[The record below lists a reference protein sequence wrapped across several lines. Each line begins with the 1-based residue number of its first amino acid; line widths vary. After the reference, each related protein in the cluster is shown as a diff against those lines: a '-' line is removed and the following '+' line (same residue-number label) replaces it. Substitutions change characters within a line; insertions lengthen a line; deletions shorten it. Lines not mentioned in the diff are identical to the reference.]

1 MKLVG
6 MQRLHE
12 RFWTSPRDRGAILR
26 DEAGWDAKV
35 ARKILDIYESCML
48 VDAMSGVQRFDRIF
62 SYLQT
67 VFREFVDSGPIA
79 HEPVMGVKVT
89 LTDAT
94 IHNDPAHT
102 GYNEVTTMVSAGL
115 NMGFLTGKPGL
126 FEPVL
131 NVDIKTPTDTQGQ
144 VIKVLTGH
152 RGQIITIEGEE
163 DNVTVKGS
171 LPTAETIGIADEF
184 RSATAG
190 RSFFGYQFRGFEGVP
205 TILQEELILEI
216 RKRKGMAEE
225 MPSLSSWNRWVYKR
239 T

>member
-1 MKLVG
+1 
-6 MQRLHE
+6 
-12 RFWTSPRDRGAILR
+12 
-26 DEAGWDAKV
+26 
-35 ARKILDIYESCML
+35 
-48 VDAMSGVQRFDRIF
+48 
-62 SYLQT
+62 
-67 VFREFVDSGPIA
+67 
-79 HEPVMGVKVT
+79 MGVKVT

-102 GYNEVTTMVSAGL
+102 GYNEVTTMVSSAL
-115 NMGFLTGKPGL
+115 NMSFLTGKPGL
-126 FEPVL
+126 YEPVL
-131 NVDIKTPTDTQGQ
+131 NTDIKTPTDTQGQ

-152 RGQIITIEGEE
+152 RGQVLTIEGEE
-163 DNVTVKGS
+163 ENVTVKGT

-205 TILQEELILEI
+205 TSLQEELILEI

-225 MPSLSSWNRWVYKR
+225 MPNLGSWNRWIYKR